1 MQTDKPATIKEIARK
16 LKISTSTV
24 SRALN
29 NHPSIGLITTERVK
43 QMAKELQYEPNQT
56 AIFFKQRKTFTIGVI
71 VPYLAEPFFAD
82 AIGSIEQYANE
93 KDYTVILSQSFDDE
107 MRELKIIQTF
117 KRHRVD
123 GVLISLSKSTTDFTF
138 IDTLRQAKIPVVF
151 FDRVP
156 KRTDVHRVF
165 SDLSTGMRE
174 AIEAFVN
181 RGHQNIALINGPD
194 TMIASQERLS
204 SFQDAMK
211 QHNLPLNKNYI
222 VSTDL
227 FADSN
232 EQAMETL
239 INLPDRPSAVIA
251 FNDMVTLDVMRYLRT
266 KGLVLN
272 QDFFFIS
279 FANYPGWEYIDN
291 PPMGSIEQ
299 YPRKQG
305 LRAAEILFEAIEQ
318 KEVLAAQ
325 TVVFPSKLALT

>member
-1 MQTDKPATIKEIARK
+1 MPNSKPATIKEIARK

-29 NHPSIGLITTERVK
+29 NHPSIGLVTTMRVK
-43 QMAKELQYEPNQT
+43 EMAAELNYEPNQT

-71 VPYLAEPFFAD
+71 LPYLSEPFFAD
-82 AIGSIEQYANE
+82 AIGSIEQYASE
-93 KDYTVILSQSFDDE
+93 KDYTVILGQSLDDE
-107 MRELKIIQTF
+107 QRQQKIVQNF

-123 GVLISLSKSTTDFTF
+123 GLIISLSKNTTDVSF
-138 IDTLRQAKIPVVF
+138 IEALGQAKIPVVF

-156 KRTDVHRVF
+156 ERTDVHRVF

-174 AIEAFVN
+174 AIEAFVQ

-194 TMIASQERLS
+194 TMIASQERLL
-204 SFQDAMK
+204 SFQAAMK
-211 QHNLPLNKNYI
+211 EQNLTPNENYI

-227 FADSN
+227 AAASN

-239 INLPDRPSAVIA
+239 INLPERPSAVVA
-251 FNDMVTLDVMRYLRT
+251 FNDMVTLDVMRYFRT
-266 KGLVLN
+266 KGLISN

-279 FANYPGWEYIDN
+279 FANNPGWEYIDN

-299 YPRKQG
+299 YPGKQG
-305 LRAAEILFEAIEQ
+305 LKAAEILFEAIEQ
-318 KEVLAAQ
+318 QEDLPAQ
-325 TVVFPSKLALT
+325 TVIFPSKLALT